1 VGITGL
7 QADAIETQTLPA
19 DAHAGRRAN
28 ALGVA
33 RPMLSTRGMHELP
46 LARRADLEKL
56 FGARVT
62 FLPAERRLYGHDV
75 GALPRRVRPFVGDAL
90 PDAVVQPETEGELV
104 ELLRWSAARGVPLTP
119 RAKATSGYGG
129 VMPVRHG
136 VVVDL
141 RRLQRVLGIDA
152 EARTVTVQPAVVW
165 ERLDQALAP
174 HGLTLRLYPSSY
186 PSSTVGGWLAQGGA
200 GYGSYRFG
208 TFAENVVSARLVLP
222 SGEVRVLE
230 GEALALVSGA
240 EGITGFISEVTL
252 RLMERQELAVSAVA
266 CPDAA
271 ALAAFLEGVVAEKL
285 PVWSLG
291 FADRPR
297 VELENRCPPREHPR
311 EDAVP
316 SPVTNLVLLATPAS
330 EAGDLAARLEPIL
343 ARAGAARLD
352 DALARRRWDERF
364 AIMRIKRLGPS
375 LVPAEVVVP
384 LAGLR
389 ETLEELS
396 AKIQQ
401 PLALEGIAL
410 ERGRGGAPEVVLLG
424 FIPQDERTLGYDLVF
439 GLALSVIEIAERHGG
454 RAYSTGLYFRHKARA
469 VLGAAAVDLERFK
482 REVDPPGLLNP
493 GKVLGAGVVSTGI
506 RAAELVEPAV
516 RFAANRVR
524 AAPGERQ
531 RGERRGIPADVV
543 EYAYACSQCGYC
555 VDECDQFYG
564 RGWESQSPR
573 GKWFFLREYVEGRE
587 EMSQAMVDLFLACTT
602 CELCSFRCPEALPI
616 EPSWMKLRGRLVQDE
631 GHMTF
636 PPFEIMKSALRAQ
649 GDIWAGYRRDR
660 AAWFPEDLKAAH
672 GPEHRSR
679 NVYFA
684 GCTAS
689 YVERDIGI
697 GSVRLLDAAGVDF
710 TYLGEKESCC
720 ATPML
725 VAGQWDVFAET
736 LAKNV
741 AAVKEA
747 GADTV
752 ITSCPACDM
761 MWRKVYPE
769 WAKKLGVEFG
779 IQTRHYSELVAE
791 KIQAGTF
798 AFPATDGEKHHER
811 DVVTWHDSCH
821 IGRAS
826 GVYEPPRQLLQAMPD
841 VELREM
847 EHNRERAHCCGSVLT
862 LLQAPEVA
870 ADIGKSRLDE
880 AVAVG
885 AEKVVALCPCCEF
898 QLRVSAD
905 ARHVDMEVV
914 DLSRFAAE
922 RLGYELPDPH
932 PEVRAQWAVF
942 ERMIALLTP
951 QGFAGLLACMWPE
964 LVAAMP
970 WGLGRLMRFFGK
982 VPGVLRGMKP
992 LFGPLFALLLPRM
1005 MPKLLPVMLDR
1016 LRAQIP
1022 MPAYMAE
1029 QMPAMMPGV
1038 MDALMPHMLPQVV
1051 PLVSDP
1057 LIAYLR
1063 GRATVPAA

>member
-1 VGITGL
+1 
-7 QADAIETQTLPA
+7 
-19 DAHAGRRAN
+19 
-28 ALGVA
+28 
-33 RPMLSTRGMHELP
+33 MHELP
-46 LARRADLEKL
+46 SSRRADLEKL
-56 FGARVT
+56 FGARVSFVPT
-62 FLPAERRLYGHDV
+62 ERRLYGHDV
-75 GALPRRVRPFVGDAL
+75 GALPRRIRPLVGDAL

-104 ELLRWSAARGVPLTP
+104 ELLRWSAAHGVPLTP

-141 RRLQRVLGIDA
+141 RRMQRVLAVDA
-152 EARTVTVQPAVVW
+152 DARTATVQPAAVW
-165 ERLDQALAP
+165 ERLDQELAR

-208 TFAENVVSARLVLP
+208 SFVENVVSARLVLP
-222 SGEVRVLE
+222 SGEVRLLE
-230 GEALALVSGA
+230 GEDLALVSGA

-252 RLMERQELAVSAVA
+252 RVMERQELSISAIA
-266 CPDAA
+266 CPTPA
-271 ALAAFLEGVVAEKL
+271 ALASLLEGIVSERL

-291 FADRPR
+291 FADRTR

-311 EDAVP
+311 EEVVP
-316 SPVTNLVLLATPAS
+316 APVTSLVLLATPAS
-330 EAGDLAARLEPIL
+330 EASDLAARLAPLIE
-343 ARAGAARLD
+343 RAGAERMD
-352 DALARRRWDERF
+352 GGLARRRWDERF
-364 AIMRIKRLGPS
+364 GIMRIKRLGPS

-389 ETLEELS
+389 ETLEEL
-396 AKIQQ
+396 AAVIHQ
-401 PLALEGIAL
+401 PLAVEGIAV
-410 ERGRGGAPEVVLLG
+410 ERGAGGEPEVVLLG

-439 GLALSVIEIAERHGG
+439 GLALSVIEVAERHGG
-454 RAYSTGLYFRHKARA
+454 RAYSTGLYFRHKARE
-469 VLGAAAVDLERFK
+469 VLGPAAFGRITSFK
-482 REVDPPGLLNP
+482 REIDAPDLLNP
-493 GKVLGAGVVSTGI
+493 GKVLGAGAVSTAI
-506 RAAELVEPAV
+506 RAAQLLEPAV
-516 RFAANRVR
+516 RFVANRVR
-524 AAPGERQ
+524 TEPAERE

-587 EMSQAMVDLFLACTT
+587 EMSQAMVDSFLACTT
-602 CELCSFRCPEALPI
+602 CELCNFRCPEALPI

-636 PPFEIMKSALRAQ
+636 PPFEIMKSALRAE

-672 GPEHRSR
+672 GPGHPSR

-689 YVERDIGI
+689 YVERDIAI

-725 VAGQWDVFAET
+725 VAGKWEVFAET
-736 LAKNV
+736 LKKNV

-747 GADTV
+747 GGDTV
-752 ITSCPACDM
+752 VTSCPACDM

-798 AFPATDGEKHHER
+798 KFPGSDGAKGHKL

-870 ADIGKSRLDE
+870 ADIGKARLDE

-922 RLGYELPDPH
+922 RLGYRLPDPH

-942 ERMIALLTP
+942 EKMIALLTP
-951 QGFAGLLACMWPE
+951 QGFASLLASMWPE

-970 WGLGRLMRFFGK
+970 WGFGRAMRLFGK
-982 VPGVLRGMKP
+982 IPGVLRGMKP
-992 LFGPLFALLLPRM
+992 LFGPFFSLLLPRM

-1016 LRAQIP
+1016 LRARIP
-1022 MPAYMAE
+1022 MPDYMAE

-1038 MDALMPHMLPQVV
+1038 MDALMPHLLPRVV

-1063 GRATVPAA
+1063 GPTAAAAA